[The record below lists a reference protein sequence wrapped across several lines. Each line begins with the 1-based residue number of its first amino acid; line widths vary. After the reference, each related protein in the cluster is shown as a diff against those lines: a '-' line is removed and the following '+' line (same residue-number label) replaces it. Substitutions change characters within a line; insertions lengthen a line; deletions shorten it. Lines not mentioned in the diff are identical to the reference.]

1 MAIKDKLKE
10 LRLERGFTQ
19 KAVAEYLNVSS
30 QTVSKWERGLLSPD
44 IMLLPKLAV
53 LYRCSIDSIF
63 DMESSWSEEHRKEFE
78 AKIKE
83 LHTKKDF
90 EGEYREWIR
99 EIELKPDNYANYTDV
114 MLLVERQA
122 MFDDVHVRRMLQLA
136 DHAESYCFDDDIR
149 NEIYRSMIK
158 ICSNSTTLDIK
169 AKADYYYKKLPM
181 LRHSR
186 EVYARYVMND
196 EQYREQTK
204 KNIIYTIDLCECAIR
219 QLITKDMTAEEKL
232 FYYLKAAALYEN
244 VLDDKYGGFYDVP
257 LLCDYAE
264 IASLYVQLEEHTL
277 AKSYINRILS
287 VIERHFEK
295 SKEKSLLLYATEIS
309 NTTPAKRR
317 CLQLLNSMKGNPY
330 LAQFKNEIECI
341 KNNYSEFDKKGDCSL
356 YDK

>member
-1 MAIKDKLKE
+1 MALKDKLKE

-19 KAVAEYLNVSS
+19 EAVAEYLNISA

-63 DMESSWSEEHRKEFE
+63 DMESSWSEEHQKEFE
-78 AKIKE
+78 AKIRE

-99 EIELKPDNYANYTDV
+99 EIEVKPDNFANYTDI

-122 MFDDVHVRRMLQLA
+122 MFDDAHVRRMLQLA
-136 DHAESYCFDDDIR
+136 AHAENYCFDDDIR

-158 ICSNSTTLDIK
+158 ICSNSETPDIK

-219 QLITKDMTAEEKL
+219 QLITKEMNAEEKL
-232 FYYLKAAALYEN
+232 FYYLKAAALYET

-257 LLCDYAE
+257 LVCDYAE
-264 IASLYVQLEEHTL
+264 IAALYVQLGEDAL
-277 AKSYINRILS
+277 AESYIKRIFS
-287 VIERHFEK
+287 VMGKHFKET
-295 SKEKSLLLYATEIS
+295 KEKSTLLYATKIP
-309 NTTPAKRR
+309 NTTPASKS
-317 CLQLLNSMKGNPY
+317 CLKLLNSMIKNPY
-330 LAQFKNEIECI
+330 LEHFKNEIECI
-341 KNNYSEFDKKGDCSL
+341 KNNYSAFD
-356 YDK
+356 